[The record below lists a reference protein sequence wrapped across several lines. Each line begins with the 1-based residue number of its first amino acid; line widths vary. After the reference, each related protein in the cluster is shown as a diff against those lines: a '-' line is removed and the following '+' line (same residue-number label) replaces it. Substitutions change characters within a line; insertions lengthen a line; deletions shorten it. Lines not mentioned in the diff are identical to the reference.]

1 MTTWDKAERAERAP
15 EPADSPP
22 LDDLTRCALTLL
34 RVLCLRQLEQ
44 EYGPRT
50 HWAARNRPVPAGCPH
65 WAAEHDARLGM
76 LLADLERLTQ
86 LAELGLRR

>member
-1 MTTWDKAERAERAP
+1 MTTWDEAERDERAP

-34 RVLCLRQLEQ
+34 RVLCLRLLEQ

-50 HWAARNRPVPAGCPH
+50 HWLARTKPVPAGCPS

-76 LLADLERLTQ
+76 LLGDLERL
-86 LAELGLRR
+86 LKRAELGLPR